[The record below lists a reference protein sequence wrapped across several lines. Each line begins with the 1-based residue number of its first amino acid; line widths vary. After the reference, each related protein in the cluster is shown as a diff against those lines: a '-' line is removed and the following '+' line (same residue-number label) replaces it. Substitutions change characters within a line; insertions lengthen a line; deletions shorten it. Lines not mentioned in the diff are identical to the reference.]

1 MLRRACGLGL
11 LEEGNVSDL
20 TVVVTTRNDDHGG
33 DLLRR
38 TQIFVTSLLDQCR
51 HRNLDTELIMVEW
64 NPPADRPRLA
74 EALHWPRELGPCT
87 VRIIEV
93 PPDIHSRFRY
103 SDRLPLFQMIA
114 KNVGI
119 RRAQG
124 QFVLATN
131 IDVLFSDELMDF
143 MASGGLESDF
153 MYRVDRYD
161 VTADVP
167 LDSSTSQ
174 RLEYCRAN
182 VIRINDRTGT
192 HSAETCPVASAA
204 EAING
209 EKWPWSWYR
218 WWRRATRRWRRRW
231 RSRTWFGYPYMKL
244 RRWWRTACQSWRRGE
259 GCAGLWPAVLRGNY
273 ALQEMGVIPVT
284 IRSRLHT
291 NACGDFTLMDREHWF
306 ALRGYPELEVFS
318 FHLDSVLCH
327 AAHHS
332 GARERVLLDPM
343 RIYHIEHAAGSGW
356 TPQGQ
361 KKLYERLDK
370 SGIPQLGSDLFNAWA
385 IQMRRE
391 RQPVIFSDWLWGLA
405 DEDLVETT
413 II

>member
-1 MLRRACGLGL
+1 MSYL
-11 LEEGNVSDL
+11 S
-20 TVVVTTRNDDHGG
+20 VVVTTRNDDHGG

-74 EALHWPRELGPCT
+74 EALQWPRELGPCT

-103 SDRLPLFQMIA
+103 SDRLPLFQMIG

-119 RRAQG
+119 RRAEG

-131 IDVLFSDELMDF
+131 IDILFSDELMDF

-161 VTADVP
+161 VPTDVP

-182 VIRINDRTGT
+182 VIRINDRTDTYSLAG
-192 HSAETCPVASAA
+192 SAEP
-204 EAING
+204 IHG
-209 EKWPWSWYR
+209 ERRSRAWA
-218 WWRRATRRWRRRW
+218 WWCRRADRRWRRRW

-244 RRWWRTACQSWRRGE
+244 RRWWRKACRRWGQAE
-259 GCAGLWPAVLRGNY
+259 RLSGLWPGVLRENY
-273 ALQEMGVIPVT
+273 ALQEKGVFPVT

-291 NACGDFTLMDREHWF
+291 NACGDFTLMDRKQWF
-306 ALRGYPELEVFS
+306 ALRGYPEFEMYS

-327 AAHHS
+327 AAYHS
-332 GARERVLLDPM
+332 GAQERVLLDPM

-356 TPQGQ
+356 TPEGQ
-361 KKLYERLDK
+361 KKLNDRLDK
-370 SGIPQLGSDLFNAWA
+370 SGIPRLEHDLFNAWA

-391 RQPVIFSDWLWGLA
+391 RRPIIFNDGLWALA

-413 II
+413 IT